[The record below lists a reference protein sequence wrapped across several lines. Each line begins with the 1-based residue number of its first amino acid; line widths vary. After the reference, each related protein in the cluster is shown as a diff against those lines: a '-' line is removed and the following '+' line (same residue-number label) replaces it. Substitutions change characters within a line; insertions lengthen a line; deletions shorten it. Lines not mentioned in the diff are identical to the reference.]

1 MRLLRLTRAR
11 PARRRALAV
20 VFAPPDPAPMRALAL
35 ALLLAGAAHAQPFPL
50 APAPGTSLSVTTSAA
65 TSNESQGGGTLG
77 DAPGYNWHG
86 RLAVDA
92 QIALSDGVHVVATL
106 PIVRD
111 WISADEGRR
120 GSVTEVANPYV
131 GVSVREVVSEV
142 TSVDVEAGVW
152 LPLLDSDSPSPS
164 TQTLAGFATDR
175 PTFEAYQPRNVA
187 ARVLFRGTAAL
198 TETVSVRADLAPTF
212 AYYTGETSVETGTGQ
227 VVEFPRT
234 NVAFTSSAFADIEAG
249 PATITA
255 GTTGRLEPEGG
266 SFDYLDDLFLDAF
279 GAVTLETLP
288 VRPSLHLR
296 VPMRGASA
304 SDAAIG
310 VTLGVPIR

>member
-1 MRLLRLTRAR
+1 
-11 PARRRALAV
+11 
-20 VFAPPDPAPMRALAL
+20 MRALAF

-50 APAPGTSLSVTTSAA
+50 APAPGTSLSVTTSLAA
-65 TSNESQGGGTLG
+65 DGEFTITDSQGTEL
-77 DAPGYNWHG
+77 ANGYFWYG
-86 RLAVDA
+86 RLSVDA
-92 QIALSDGVHVVATL
+92 QLALSDGVHLIATL
-106 PIVRD
+106 PVVRD
-111 WISADEGRR
+111 WISADGDLG

-131 GVSVREVVSEV
+131 GVSVREVASEV
-142 TSVDVEAGVW
+142 ASLDVEAGVW
-152 LPLLDSDSPSPS
+152 LPLLGSDSPFPAL
-164 TQTLAGFATDR
+164 QTFAGFATDR

-187 ARVLFRGTAAL
+187 ARLLVRGTAAL
-198 TETVSVRADLAPTF
+198 TEAVTVRADLAPTF
-212 AYYTGETSVETGTGQ
+212 AYYTGETSVETGSGQ

-249 PATITA
+249 PTTITA
-255 GTTGRLEPEGG
+255 GTTGRFEPGGG

-296 VPMRGASA
+296 VPMRGSSV

-310 VTLGVPIR
+310 VTLGVPLR